1 MAGCSC
7 AMSAGQAP
15 CHNIFPNTMRHTLNL
30 FLLLLLPLSATAQ
43 TVALNS
49 AGRDTSYVNTILAR
63 TTKNISSLNLQGEKA
78 EAVRNIV
85 ANRYFE
91 LNDIYS
97 ERDQSIKFAKD
108 SLTGSQKNDAIDM
121 ARAKCDS
128 RLYRT
133 HFALESQL
141 SIYVSEKDI
150 IAIKDAMT
158 YNKVKVT
165 YDAYLDEIPSLK
177 DEEKAQIYS
186 WMVEARELAIDAEG
200 SKQKHEVFNKYKGRV
215 NNYLSKRGY
224 DLNKEREAWFKRLKE
239 REKSKEGK

>member
-7 AMSAGQAP
+7 AMLSGQAA
-15 CHNIFPNTMRHTLNL
+15 CHNIFTITMRHTLYL
-30 FLLLLLPLSATAQ
+30 LILLLLPLSAVAQ
-43 TVALNS
+43 KVTLNS
-49 AGRDTSYVNTILAR
+49 AGRDTSYVNTIIAR
-63 TTKNISSLNLQGEKA
+63 ATKNISSLNLQGEKA

-91 LNDIYS
+91 LNDIYA
-97 ERDQSIKFAKD
+97 ERDKAIKLAKD
-108 SLTGSQKNDAIDM
+108 SLTGSQKNEAIDL

-141 SIYVSEKDI
+141 SIYISDADI
-150 IAIKDAMT
+150 VAIKDAMT

-177 DEEKAQIYS
+177 DEEKAQIYA
-186 WMVEARELAIDAEG
+186 WMTEARELAIDAEG